1 MKRDLASRFQTELA
15 HLKPIIS
22 VLMMTATLMLIVLLQ
37 MEERRMGYGILK
49 FTRQYKEKQ
58 EEKRLKEITLAK
70 SMRLDKI
77 EKLASRRSS
86 LRRTD
91 MSQVVYLNEDFDFRG
106 QP

>member
-1 MKRDLASRFQTELA
+1 MKRDLTSRFQTELA

-22 VLMMTATLMLIVLLQ
+22 VLMIVATMMLIVLLQ

-49 FTRQYKEKQ
+49 FTRQYKERQ
-58 EEKRLKEITLAK
+58 EEKRVKEIALAK

>member
-15 HLKPIIS
+15 HLKPILS
-22 VLMMTATLMLIVLLQ
+22 VLMIVATMMLIVLLQ
-37 MEERRMGYGILK
+37 MEERRLGYGILK
-49 FTRQYKEKQ
+49 FTRLYKERQ
-58 EEKRLKEITLAK
+58 EEKRLKEITLAR

-77 EKLASRRSS
+77 EKLAARRSS

-91 MSQVVYLNEDFDFRG
+91 VSQVVYLNEEFDFRG